1 MARPQREQETN
12 RRPAIRV
19 PARPGRIRLDRT
31 RSRGQSIVELALVL
45 PVLLVL
51 VLAAVDLGRI
61 FFARI
66 AVANAAREGAYEAA
80 YRGTYVANSG
90 CSDTNS
96 VMCAILSEAQSSL
109 TIAPA
114 DVTWS
119 CSNPG
124 GCAPGGFG
132 DRVTIKVNGHFQL
145 LTPILSVFFGG
156 TNVSFSSSASADI
169 VATTSAGAAV
179 ATAAPTP
186 VPTVEV
192 TPVPT
197 PSGIATIPPG
207 PTASPAP
214 SAPTCNFP
222 GADFGW
228 TQQNK
233 NRPVVFTSVSTPT
246 SGACAITFYR
256 WEYGAPDN
264 TTDAG
269 NLPTVSHQ
277 FALQGRD
284 YQVTLTVTNPRGTT
298 SITKNVRTLS

>member
-1 MARPQREQETN
+1 MAS
-12 RRPAIRV
+12 AV
-19 PARPGRIRLDRT
+19 ARA
-31 RSRGQSIVELALVL
+31 RGQSIVELALVL
-45 PVLLVL
+45 PVLLLL

-96 VMCAILSEAQSSL
+96 VMCAILNEAQSSL
-109 TIAPA
+109 TVAPA

-119 CSNPG
+119 CNNAG
-124 GCAPGGFG
+124 GCSPGGFG

-156 TNVSFSSSASADI
+156 TNVAFSSAASAD
-169 VATTSAGAAV
+169 VVSTASVPVPAPSAAP
-179 ATAAPTP
+179 TAAPTP
-186 VPTVEV
+186 E
-192 TPVPT
+192 PT
-197 PSGIATIPPG
+197 PSPIPTPSQIATIPPG
-207 PTASPAP
+207 PTASPTP

-222 GADFGW
+222 SANFGW

-233 NRPVVFTSVSTPT
+233 NRPVVFTSVSSPT
-246 SGACAITFYR
+246 TGSCAITFYR

-269 NLPTVSHQ
+269 NLPTVSHA
-277 FALQGRD
+277 FAIQGRS
-284 YQVTLTVTNPRGTT
+284 YLVTLTVTNPRGTT
-298 SITKNVRTLS
+298 SITRTVTTLQ